1 MESPLTTSGWE
12 AVTALEMG
20 GGGGEGEWKGIEMRE
35 KDMTKKVCELE
46 NNANHVIKT
55 SKYMYM

>member
-20 GGGGEGEWKGIEMRE
+20 GGGGEGEWGGGGNRDEGEGI
-35 KDMTKKVCELE
+35 
-46 NNANHVIKT
+46 
-55 SKYMYM
+55 